1 MPYLKPTLFWHARG
15 FRRPS
20 KRSLAKGV
28 IVLFY
33 KPLTGLII
41 ILVLVMTQGC
51 AFSRGTLGD
60 DISSESVLAIKKDT
74 TTKTEVLSLLGAPD
88 RLLQVN
94 GRDVF
99 QYYRYDAKVGSLL
112 LILVNFSRISI
123 KSDDLFVILN
133 REGIVEDVILSKR
146 TDGMEF
152 RFWPFGQ

>member
-1 MPYLKPTLFWHARG
+1 MIF
-15 FRRPS
+15 F
-20 KRSLAKGV
+20 RSL
-28 IVLFY
+28 LM
-33 KPLTGLII
+33 LM
-41 ILVLVMTQGC
+41 LVTMLLQGC

-60 DISSESVLAIKKDT
+60 DIRSESVAAIKKAT

-112 LILVNFSRISI
+112 LILVNFSRVSV

-152 RFWPFGQ
+152 RFWPFGE